1 MGTVIRQATL
11 NALLSYLGI
20 ALGFVNVVVLYPKVL
35 ATEEFGL
42 TRLLLSVATMAA
54 QVAQL
59 GAENTII
66 RYFPYFR
73 DRERAHRGMLSGIL
87 LFALATGLFSMAL
100 LWLGHPWL
108 TTVFADRNAL
118 YGQLGLLVLPLVF
131 SEIVFILLRSYSRAL
146 HRTVQPTFLREFV
159 LRIGQTA
166 LIAWQAFDPLPFRLF
181 LLLYVGVFLITTLA
195 LAADLWHK
203 GHLMLGWRQR
213 WWPRRLR
220 RSMVLYSGFT
230 LSASLAGMVLGNMDQ
245 LMIGALLG
253 RDALTAV
260 AHYAVAFYF
269 GSVIATPG
277 RALTQAAVPH
287 LAEAWRRKDHSAITS
302 MYERSSFMMLLVS
315 GLFYLLLWAASDLF
329 FTFLPADYAHA
340 AHISM
345 IIGMAYLL
353 TSAIGLSVGIISMS
367 KAYRLDAWSSLS
379 MLVINVVAN
388 FFLVRSM
395 GIEGAAWAT
404 LLSLVSVNAYRTW
417 FLWKRY
423 RLWPWSRRS
432 AWAMAAIA
440 GALIAM
446 WLLPSTGSVWGD
458 VVLRLVVAAAV
469 MLPLVGRT
477 GVVAEL
483 RGMVG
488 RGSVGKH
495 R

>member
-87 LFALATGLFSMAL
+87 LFALATGLASMAL
-100 LWLGHPWL
+100 LWLAHPWL
-108 TTVFADRNAL
+108 TQVFADRNAL
-118 YGQLGLLVLPLVF
+118 YGHLGLLVLPLVF

-287 LAEAWRRKDHSAITS
+287 LADAWRRRDHAAITS

-315 GLFYLLLWAASDLF
+315 GLCYLLLWAASDVF
-329 FTFLPADYAHA
+329 FGFLPADYAHA
-340 AHISM
+340 SRISL

-353 TSAIGLSVGIISMS
+353 TSSIGLSVGIISMS

-388 FFLVRSM
+388 FLLVRSM

-404 LLSLVSVNAYRTW
+404 LLSLASVNAYRTW

-423 RLWPWSRRS
+423 RLWPWSGRTGWCMV
-432 AWAMAAIA
+432 ALGGAM
-440 GALIAM
+440 LAM
-446 WLLPSTGSVWGD
+446 WLLPSSGSAWGD
-458 VVLRLVVAAAV
+458 MLLRLVVAAAV
-469 MLPLVGRT
+469 MLPFVRRT
-477 GVVAEL
+477 GVLAEL
-483 RGMVG
+483 RAMVD
-488 RGSVGKH
+488 RN
-495 R
+495 

>member
-87 LFALATGLFSMAL
+87 LFALATGLLSMAV
-100 LWLGHPWL
+100 LWVGHPWL
-108 TTVFADRNAL
+108 TEVFADRNAL

-166 LIAWQAFDPLPFRLF
+166 LIAWQAFDPLPFRIF
-181 LLLYVGVFLITTLA
+181 LLLYVGVFVLITLL
-195 LAADLWHK
+195 LAADLWRQ
-203 GHLMLGWRQR
+203 GQLVPGWRHR

-230 LSASLAGMVLGNMDQ
+230 FSASLTGMVLGNMDQ

-287 LAEAWRRKDHSAITS
+287 LAEAWRRRDHDSIRS
-302 MYERSSFMMLLVS
+302 MYERSSFMMLMIS
-315 GLFYLLLWAASDLF
+315 GLFYVVLWATSDLF
-329 FTFLPADYAHA
+329 FTFLPADYLAGA
-340 AHISM
+340 RVAL

-367 KAYRLDAWSSLS
+367 KSYRLDAWSSLS
-379 MLVINVVAN
+379 MLVVNVVAN
-388 FFLVRSM
+388 FFLVRAM

-404 LLSLVSVNAYRTW
+404 LLSLVSVNAFRTW

-423 RLWPWSRRS
+423 RLWPWSTRS
-432 AWAMAAIA
+432 AWGMAAIG
-440 GALIAM
+440 GAVAAI
-446 WLLPSTGSVWGD
+446 WLLPSIGSIWLDTG
-458 VVLRLVVAAAV
+458 LRLVVAAAV
-469 MLPLVGRT
+469 LLPLVGRT
-477 GVVAEL
+477 GLVAEV
-483 RGMVG
+483 RRMVG
-488 RGSVGKH
+488 R

>member
-1 MGTVIRQATL
+1 MGTVIRQATI

-20 ALGFVNVVVLYPKVL
+20 ALGFLNVVVLYPKVL
-35 ATEEFGL
+35 QTEEFGL
-42 TRLLLSVATMAA
+42 TRLMLSVATMAA

-87 LFALATGLFSMAL
+87 LFALATGLISMAL

-108 TTVFADRNAL
+108 TEVFADRNAL

-159 LRIGQTA
+159 LRIGQSG
-166 LIAWQAFDPLPFRLF
+166 LIAWQAFDPMPFRQF
-181 LLLYVGVFLITTLA
+181 LLLYVGVFLITTVA
-195 LAADLWHK
+195 LAADLWGR
-203 GHLMLGWRQR
+203 GHLVLGWRHR
-213 WWPRRLR
+213 WWPGRLR
-220 RSMVLYSGFT
+220 RSMMLYSGFT

-277 RALTQAAVPH
+277 RALAQAAVPH
-287 LAEAWRRKDHSAITS
+287 LADAWRRRDHAAITS

-315 GLFYLLLWAASDLF
+315 GLCYLLIWAASDVF
-329 FTFLPADYAHA
+329 FAFLPPDYTHA
-340 AHISM
+340 ARISL

-353 TSAIGLSVGIISMS
+353 TSSIGLSVGIISMS

-388 FFLVRSM
+388 FLLVRSM

-404 LLSLVSVNAYRTW
+404 LLSLASVNAYRTW

-423 RLWPWSRRS
+423 RLWPWSRRTG
-432 AWAMAAIA
+432 WGMTAIC
-440 GALIAM
+440 GAVLAM
-446 WLLPSTGSVWGD
+446 WLLPSSGSLWSD
-458 VVLRLVVAAAV
+458 MALRLVVAAGV
-469 MLPLVGRT
+469 MLPFLVLT
-477 GVVAEL
+477 GVVEEL
-483 RGMVG
+483 RSMV
-488 RGSVGKH
+488 R
-495 R
+495 RD

>member
-1 MGTVIRQATL
+1 
-11 NALLSYLGI
+11 
-20 ALGFVNVVVLYPKVL
+20 
-35 ATEEFGL
+35 
-42 TRLLLSVATMAA
+42 
-54 QVAQL
+54 
-59 GAENTII
+59 
-66 RYFPYFR
+66 
-73 DRERAHRGMLSGIL
+73 MLSGIL
-87 LFALATGLFSMAL
+87 LFALATGLISMAL

-108 TTVFADRNAL
+108 AGVFADRNAL

-159 LRIGQTA
+159 LRIGQTG
-166 LIAWQAFDPLPFRLF
+166 LIAWQAFDPLPFRIF
-181 LLLYVGVFLITTLA
+181 LLLYIGVFLLTTLF
-195 LAADLWHK
+195 LAADIWKQGQLIP
-203 GHLMLGWRQR
+203 GWRHR

-277 RALTQAAVPH
+277 RALAQAAVPH
-287 LAEAWRRKDHSAITS
+287 LADAWRRRDQASIRS
-302 MYERSSFMMLLVS
+302 MYERSSFMMLMVS
-315 GLFYLLLWAASDLF
+315 GLFYVALWAASDLF
-329 FTFLPADYAHA
+329 FTFLPADYLAGA
-340 AHISM
+340 RVAL

-367 KAYRLDAWSSLS
+367 KSYRLDALSSLS

-388 FFLVRSM
+388 FFLVRAL

-423 RLWPWSRRS
+423 RLWPWSTRS
-432 AWAMAAIA
+432 AWGMAAIG
-440 GALIAM
+440 GAVLSM
-446 WLLPSTGSVWGD
+446 WMLPSSGSLWGD
-458 VVLRLVVAAAV
+458 MVLRLVVAAAV
-469 MLPLVGRT
+469 MLPLAGRT
-477 GVVAEL
+477 GMVAEL
-483 RGMVG
+483 RTMM
-488 RGSVGKH
+488 R
-495 R
+495 RD